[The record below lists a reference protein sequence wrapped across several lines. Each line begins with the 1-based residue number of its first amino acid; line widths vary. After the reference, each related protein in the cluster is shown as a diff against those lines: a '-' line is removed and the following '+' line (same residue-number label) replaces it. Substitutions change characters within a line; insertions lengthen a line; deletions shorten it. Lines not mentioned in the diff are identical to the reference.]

1 MMSNSIN
8 RRSFLKVSAIAG
20 AGLAVP
26 SVASLSN
33 AAAQE
38 GKNKIPVRKL
48 GNTGLEI
55 PILSMGVMR
64 ADNPSVVRAAYNA
77 GITHFDTANG
87 YMNGANEE
95 MLGNFFKDKPR
106 DSFIIATKE
115 QVRSGQEFAEKFE
128 TSMKRLQMDY
138 VDILYLHAVN
148 QPSGLTNA
156 EIIEVMQNIKAS
168 GRAKHL
174 GVSIHGQAALL
185 EAAVDAK
192 VYEVVLTQYNLS
204 GYNNPEMMAA
214 TEKATK
220 AGVGLVAMK
229 TMMGGSFMDRERTK
243 PVNISAALKWVWSN
257 PNICTAIPGMTSFDH
272 LETNLAAALHAD
284 EWSDDE
290 KQFIAMAPN
299 EKSLFCHSCY
309 ECVGQCRKHLPIPDM
324 MRAYMYNYGYG
335 APALAMQT
343 VREFGV
349 APDACN
355 GCSECTVTHCRA
367 GFNIAAKV
375 RDISRISAVP
385 QEFLV

>member
-1 MMSNSIN
+1 MKSNMN
-8 RRSFLKVSAIAG
+8 RRDFLKISALASAG
-20 AGLAVP
+20 MAIPAI
-26 SVASLSN
+26 STAAESEASDTP
-33 AAAQE
+33 
-38 GKNKIPVRKL
+38 KMPVRKL

-64 ADNPSVVRAAYNA
+64 ADNPSVVRAAYNS
-77 GITHFDTANG
+77 GIKHFDTANG

-95 MLGNFFKDKPR
+95 MLGTFFKDKPR

-115 QVRSGQEFAEKFE
+115 MARTAQEFATLFE

-138 VDILYLHAVN
+138 VDILYLHGIN
-148 QPSGLTNA
+148 NTEGLNNA
-156 EIIEVMQNIKAS
+156 EIIETMQKIKAS

-174 GVSIHGQAALL
+174 GVSIHGQAPLL

-229 TMMGGSFMDRERTK
+229 AMMGGSFMDRERTK
-243 PVNISAALKWVWSN
+243 PVNVSAALKWVWKN
-257 PNICTAIPGMTSFDH
+257 PNICTVIPGMTSFDH
-272 LETNLAAALHAD
+272 LEADLAAALHAD
-284 EWSDDE
+284 EWDDAE
-290 KQFIAMAPN
+290 KQFIAMAPASH
-299 EKSLFCHSCY
+299 SLFCHSCQ
-309 ECVGQCRKHLPIPDM
+309 ECVGQCQKHLPIPDM
-324 MRAYMYNYGYG
+324 MRAYMYNYGYQ

-343 VREFGV
+343 ISELGV
-349 APDACN
+349 GADVCA
-355 GCSECTVTHCRA
+355 GCDTCTVTHCRA

-375 RDISRISAVP
+375 KDITRISAIP
-385 QEFLV
+385 KEFLA